1 MINLAQNWLLPKM
14 FLGFDNEIVLIEDH
28 WKELLIV
35 IFILGMF

>member
-1 MINLAQNWLLPKM
+1 M